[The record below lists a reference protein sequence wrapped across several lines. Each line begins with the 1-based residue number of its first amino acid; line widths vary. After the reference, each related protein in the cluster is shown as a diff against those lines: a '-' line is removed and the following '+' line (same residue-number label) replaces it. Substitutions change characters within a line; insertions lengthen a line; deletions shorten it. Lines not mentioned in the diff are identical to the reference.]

1 MRNEFERVR
10 QGGDG
15 EVGMVDLKVL
25 IRASQ
30 SVIPSPAASEW
41 PWNLLE
47 RQTFQTSSKTYRIQV
62 FGDGAQQKV
71 ENPWSKGPGAG
82 PSHRSYP
89 FPLFSPSQPQQLPAE
104 SSDGSSTASKDALI
118 LGSHEPGQHP
128 LPLSPPEKQYPLIKE
143 HW

>member
-1 MRNEFERVR
+1 MRNELERVR

-30 SVIPSPAASEW
+30 SVVPSLAASEL

-47 RQTFQTSSKTYRIQV
+47 RQTFQTPSKTYQIQV

-82 PSHRSYP
+82 PSQHSYP
-89 FPLFSPSQPQQLPAE
+89 FPLFSPSQLQQLPTE
-104 SSDGSSTASKDALI
+104 SSDGSSTASKDAVI
-118 LGSHEPGQHP
+118 LGSHKPGQHP
-128 LPLSPPEKQYPLIKE
+128 LPLSLSEK
-143 HW
+143 